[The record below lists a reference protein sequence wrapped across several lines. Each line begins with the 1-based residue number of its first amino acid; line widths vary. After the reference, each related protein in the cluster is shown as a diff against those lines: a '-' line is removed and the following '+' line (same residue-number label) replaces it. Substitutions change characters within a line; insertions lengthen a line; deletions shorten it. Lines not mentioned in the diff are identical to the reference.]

1 MQTFPASAN
10 ISPGYILRLAS
21 ALADLQRLQVA
32 AITSVTANYVANTPN
47 EVILADAT
55 SGAVAVS
62 LPKAKGFYGRTI
74 FVKKMDSGGNAVTL
88 TPQSG
93 ETIDGAASKAITTQ
107 YMSYTVMSTGTG
119 WVIV

>member
-1 MQTFPASAN
+1 MQTFPATARN
-10 ISPGYILRLAS
+10 DAGYILQLAA
-21 ALADLQRLQVA
+21 ALVELQRQQVA
-32 AITSVTANYVANTPN
+32 TLTPITANYIANTPN

-55 SGAVAVS
+55 AGAVSVS

-88 TPQSG
+88 TPQTG
-93 ETIDGAASKAITTQ
+93 ELIDGSASKAISTQ
-107 YMSYTVMSTGTG
+107 YMSYTVTSTGTA